1 MVIPSINGSQVW
13 FTTFNHYPLVN
24 VYVTNWKITMLLM
37 GKSTIS
43 TFSIAMCMF
52 TRGYCNW
59 QLARLELLTALL
71 TLALASMLPVPG
83 FQWGKQ
89 MLPSPSYCFPGGTRS
104 YDPRAWHN
112 QHFGHIIFRFKLNEP
127 PCLLFPIPILML
139 KSTHWPSY
147 FWFQLPI
154 KRHISRS
161 TPP

>member
-1 MVIPSINGSQVW
+1 MDKTLVGKSPIRGLSMVIPSINGSQVW

-104 YDPRAWHN
+104 YDPRA
-112 QHFGHIIFRFKLNEP
+112 
-127 PCLLFPIPILML
+127 
-139 KSTHWPSY
+139 
-147 FWFQLPI
+147 
-154 KRHISRS
+154 
-161 TPP
+161 